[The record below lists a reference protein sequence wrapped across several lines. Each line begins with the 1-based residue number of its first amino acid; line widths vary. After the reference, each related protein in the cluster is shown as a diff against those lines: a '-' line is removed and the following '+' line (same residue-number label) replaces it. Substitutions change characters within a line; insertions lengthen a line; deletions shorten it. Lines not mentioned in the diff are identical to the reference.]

1 MVRIPNQVSF
11 VLSEQGKKLS
21 DEIRK
26 KTRYSTR
33 VIYLKGMEM
42 LNADSE
48 TN

>member
-11 VLSEQGKKLS
+11 VLSEQEKKLS

-42 LNADSE
+42 LDE
-48 TN
+48 PEKT